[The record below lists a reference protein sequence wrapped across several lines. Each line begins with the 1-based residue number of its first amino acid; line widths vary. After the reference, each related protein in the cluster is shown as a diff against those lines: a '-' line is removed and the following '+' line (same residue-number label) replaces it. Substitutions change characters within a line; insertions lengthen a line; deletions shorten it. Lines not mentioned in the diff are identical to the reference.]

1 MRKFSIGIITG
12 LFLAFSF
19 TAKASSVTATQDGNW
34 GTTDTWGGNAVPD
47 GSPCYDTIII
57 PTGIT
62 VTITNTVD
70 LTACPSTIVFVNG
83 DLIFQNGKKLN
94 LSNGSVVWVSATGY
108 IDVGSGGGSS
118 TYITID
124 GDQYWNAADGPF
136 IGPGV
141 LCQNCSLPIELFSFT
156 AELIDGVVDL
166 KWQTASEEENDYFI
180 VQRSVDGFTWESIA
194 VVDGAGNSSVLI
206 SYESED
212 RIPYLGL
219 SYYRLKQVDMNGA
232 FSFSET
238 RVISNGQFYSDQE
251 MLILSQ
257 TSGSQST
264 FVIYFEEP
272 LNGTLNLY
280 ITAVNGAI
288 IYSESRETASEEWV
302 VVHLDQPLA
311 AGMYVVAAN
320 QKIDKTFAQ

>member
-1 MRKFSIGIITG
+1 MRRFSLFIFTS
-12 LFLAFSF
+12 LFLTFSF
-19 TAKASSVTATQDGNW
+19 EAQASSITATQSGDWNQ
-34 GTTDTWGGNAVPD
+34 TDTWGGSAVPD
-47 GSPCYDTIII
+47 GTPCYDTIII
-57 PTGIT
+57 PAGIT
-62 VTITNTVD
+62 VTVTNTVN
-70 LTACPSTIVFVNG
+70 LTGCPSTIVFVDG

-94 LSNGSVVWVSATGY
+94 LSDGSVVWVAATGY

-136 IGPGV
+136 VGPGV
-141 LCQNCSLPIELFSFT
+141 LCQNCSLPIELISFT
-156 AELIDGVVDL
+156 AELIEGVVDL
-166 KWQTASEEENDYFI
+166 KWQTASEEENDYFV
-180 VQRSVDGFTWESIA
+180 VQRSIDGFTWESIA
-194 VVDGAGNSSVLI
+194 VVDGAGNSSVLL
-206 SYESED
+206 SYEAED

-232 FSFSET
+232 FSFSDT

-251 MLILSQ
+251 MLIISQ

-264 FVIYFEEP
+264 FVIYFSEP
-272 LNGTLNLY
+272 LSGTLNLY

-288 IYSESRETASEEWV
+288 IYSETRETASEEWV
-302 VVHLDQPLA
+302 VIHIDRPLS
-311 AGMYVVAAN
+311 AGMYVVSAN